1 MDAITAPVSLLILTS
16 KEEEAERII
25 TILRNGGLS
34 VHGTHSDD
42 LAQLEDLVIAQD
54 IALILCCEY
63 DPKIDLEACI
73 ESYQSFEMDVPL
85 VVIADMA
92 MSPETLIHAMR
103 RGVRDVVRKDENEL
117 LQLIVARELSDLHG
131 KQAMRELQERL
142 EECEQRS
149 QQAMNASGEA
159 VAFIHEGMHVQ
170 ANPAYC
176 ELFGFETEDDLIGY
190 TLLDLVTDDSQ
201 DEMRKAIRS
210 LNARQDETPL
220 TMEVHCVRTDDSQ
233 FKAHLALSKSTLDG
247 EPCIRAVVQESGGGT
262 AEDCKD
268 QDTGLANYPALLNE
282 LSTLLQKDA
291 SSAERVGLIYV
302 GALVFDRIVENEGF
316 TLGVKAMGEFGASL
330 GKLIPSGTFV
340 ARVCDDGFVIV
351 LKNARDRTLLQLSAQ
366 IVEKVQLP
374 EGRTIKK
381 DMKICNTGAVLVE
394 PGKDT
399 PEEALNTAYRD
410 YLFGSLEDREQGG
423 ASQSSQMPLSKQPES
438 GYSSEMTDED
448 KLFAAMINRAL
459 TGDGFQLVYQPIV
472 SLKGDAQD
480 NYNVFIRLRDDQKRL
495 REAKDFLS
503 VAIRAGRMIAVD
515 RWVIEHAIEEVA
527 KQRAQGRKINFFIN
541 LAQETLQEEKLLI
554 WICDQLS
561 RSQARGNWFTF
572 QIMEDHAR
580 RHSVAFSKLQEGLK
594 RVKCNI
600 ALNRFGQGPSPEV
613 LLRNLRTDFVKF
625 VPELGNGLAD
635 DEEKQQR
642 LSQLIAVAQE
652 LEVRTVVTGVED
664 ARTLTVLWSVGV
676 DYVQGNF
683 LGEPAPTLES
693 PAGN

>member
-25 TILRNGGLS
+25 TTLRNGGLS
-34 VHGTHSDD
+34 VHGVHADE
-42 LAQLEDLVIAQD
+42 LLEDFIVEQD

-73 ESYQSFEMDVPL
+73 ESYQSFETDVPL

-103 RGVRDVVRKDENEL
+103 RGVRDVVRQDEKEL
-117 LQLIVARELSDLHG
+117 LQLVVARELSDLKN
-131 KQAMRELQERL
+131 KQTIQELQDRL

-190 TLLDLVTDDSQ
+190 TLLDLVADESQ
-201 DEMRKAIRS
+201 QEMRKTIRS
-210 LNARQDETPL
+210 LNARQDESPL
-220 TMEVHCVRTDDSQ
+220 TLNVVCVRTDDTQ
-233 FKAHLALSKSTLDG
+233 FNARMVLSKSSLDG
-247 EPCIRAVVQESGGGT
+247 EPCIRAVVQQIGDSE
-262 AEDCKD
+262 AEHCKD
-268 QDTGLANYPALLNE
+268 QATGLANYPALIRE
-282 LSTLLQKDA
+282 LAKLLQQDA
-291 SSAERVGLIYV
+291 ATADRVGIIYV
-302 GALVFDRIVENEGF
+302 GVQVFDRIVQNEGF
-316 TLGVKAMGEFGASL
+316 TQGLKAMGQFGTAL
-330 GKLIPSGTFV
+330 QKLIPAGTFA
-340 ARVCDDGFVIV
+340 ARVCDDGFVIL
-351 LKNARDRTLLQLSAQ
+351 LKNARDRQLLQLSSL
-366 IVEKVQLP
+366 IVEKIRLP
-374 EGRTIKK
+374 AGRTVKG
-381 DMKICNTGAVLVE
+381 DQKICNTGAVLAE
-394 PGKDT
+394 PGHDT

-410 YLFGSLEDREQGG
+410 YLFGSLEEQMG
-423 ASQSSQMPLSKQPES
+423 ASPSSQMPASKQPES
-438 GYSSEMTDED
+438 GYSSEMSDED

-472 SLKGDAQD
+472 SLKGDAQE

-503 VAIRAGRMIAVD
+503 VAVRAGRMVAVD

-527 KQRAQGRKINFFIN
+527 KQRAQGRKVNFFIN

-554 WICDQLS
+554 WICDQLR
-561 RSQARGNWFTF
+561 RSEARGNWFTF
-572 QIMEDHAR
+572 QVMEDHAR

-594 RVKCNI
+594 RVKCNV

-613 LLRNLRTDFVKF
+613 LLRNIRTDFVKF
-625 VPELGNGLAD
+625 MPELGNGLAD

-642 LSQLIAVAQE
+642 LIKLIEVAQE

-664 ARTLTVLWSVGV
+664 ARTLTVLWQVGV

-683 LGEPAPTLES
+683 LGPPAPTLET
-693 PAGN
+693 PANT